1 MSIYIIGDED
11 TVLGLSLAGI
21 EGQAVH
27 SVEEAR
33 TSLDRALEDPDID
46 IVLVTEDWAAE
57 MRDKVNELIMT
68 VDEPLVAEIPS
79 SEPGP
84 QGPSLQALVEEAVG
98 IPLGLEGSR

>member
-1 MSIYIIGDED
+1 MGIYVIGDED

-33 TSLDRALEDPDID
+33 ASLDQALEGPDID
-46 IVLVTEDWAAE
+46 IVLITEDWAAE
-57 MRDKVNELIMT
+57 MRDRVNELIMT
-68 VDEPLVAEIPS
+68 MDEPLVAEIPG